1 MPGRGVAR
9 SQKVVFFLLMVT
21 SCPSLEREQ
30 AEDRD
35 ENPVPNMEITSDIIL
50 QSYEKQKYERFN
62 DWRLDMEIPLCDVSW
77 LIAA

>member
-9 SQKVVFFLLMVT
+9 SQKVVFFLLMGT

-62 DWRLDMEIPLCDVSW
+62 D
-77 LIAA
+77 